1 MVLFKLVFSI
11 RDIRHFMFL
20 EVVIVGSSAESF
32 LNLGLEYG
40 CFKCGVVIYQQ
51 ITQIKTFNF
60 YFFFIEKKIISQK
73 ILYPVLFKPAMVP
86 GIKSGHPLTQ
96 VNLF

>member
-60 YFFFIEKKIISQK
+60 YFFLLRKKSYHK
-73 ILYPVLFKPAMVP
+73 RFYTPSYSNLLWYLVL
-86 GIKSGHPLTQ
+86 
-96 VNLF
+96 NLAIP